1 MIKSMTGYGNAKGE
15 YQTKKISIEVKSLN
29 SKQLDLNLRIP
40 YIYKE
45 KELDLRNEISREL
58 IRGKVDFI
66 IALDMLDEETQT
78 NINPTVIKSYYQR
91 ITDITNE
98 LNLKIPEDIIS
109 TLIRMP
115 DALKLEKQIL
125 TEEEWHMLRESV
137 MHAICNLN
145 EFRVQEGLAIEKD
158 LTDRIYMIDHLAYSL
173 EPFENQRIEKLK
185 QRIKNNLW
193 EVVSKDKIDQNRFEQ
208 ELIYYIEKL
217 DITEEKV
224 RLVNHCS
231 YFIETINEPES
242 NGKKLGFISQE
253 IGREINTIG
262 AKANDVDIQKI
273 VISMK
278 DELEKIKEQ
287 LNNVL

>member
-1 MIKSMTGYGNAKGE
+1 MTGYGKAESE
-15 YQTKKISIEVKSLN
+15 YLTKKISIEVKSLN

-40 YIYKE
+40 SVYKE

-58 IRGKVDFI
+58 VRGKVDFSI
-66 IALDMLDEETQT
+66 SLDTMDDVMPV
-78 NINPTVIKSYYQR
+78 NINPGIIKSYYQR
-91 ITDITNE
+91 ITDISND
-98 LNLKIPEDIIS
+98 LNLSIPEDIIS

-115 DALKLEKQIL
+115 DALKLEKQVISA
-125 TEEEWHMLRESV
+125 EEWNIILATTMK
-137 MHAICNLN
+137 AIGNLN
-145 EFRVQEGLAIEKD
+145 EFRAQEGLALEKD
-158 LTDRIYMIDHLAYSL
+158 LIDRIYLIDHLTYSL
-173 EPFENQRIEKLK
+173 EPFEVNRIEKLK
-185 QRIKNNLW
+185 QRIKNNILDIIP
-193 EVVSKDKIDQNRFEQ
+193 KDKLDLNRFEQ
-208 ELIYYIEKL
+208 EMIYYIEKL

-231 YFIETINEPES
+231 YFIETINEHES
-242 NGKKLGFISQE
+242 NGKKLGFITQE

-262 AKANDVDIQKI
+262 SKANDVDIQKI

>member
-1 MIKSMTGYGNAKGE
+1 M
-15 YQTKKISIEVKSLN
+15 
-29 SKQLDLNLRIP
+29 
-40 YIYKE
+40 
-45 KELDLRNEISREL
+45 
-58 IRGKVDFI
+58 
-66 IALDMLDEETQT
+66 
-78 NINPTVIKSYYQR
+78 
-91 ITDITNE
+91 
-98 LNLKIPEDIIS
+98 PEDIIA
-109 TLIRMP
+109 TIIRMP
-115 DALKLEKQIL
+115 DALKLEKQVL
-125 TEEEWHMLRESV
+125 CEEEWHILLECTLL
-137 MHAICNLN
+137 AIRNLN
-145 EFRVQEGLAIEKD
+145 EFRIQEGLAIEKD
-158 LTDRIYMIDHLAYSL
+158 LIDRIYMIDHLAYSL
-173 EPFENQRIEKLK
+173 EPFETQRIEKLK

-193 EVVSKDKIDQNRFEQ
+193 EVVPNDKIDQNRFEQ

-242 NGKKLGFISQE
+242 NGKKLGFITQE

-273 VISMK
+273 VITMK

>member
-125 TEEEWHMLRESV
+125 TEEEWHMFRESV
-137 MHAICNLN
+137 M
-145 EFRVQEGLAIEKD
+145 
-158 LTDRIYMIDHLAYSL
+158 
-173 EPFENQRIEKLK
+173 
-185 QRIKNNLW
+185 
-193 EVVSKDKIDQNRFEQ
+193 
-208 ELIYYIEKL
+208 
-217 DITEEKV
+217 
-224 RLVNHCS
+224 
-231 YFIETINEPES
+231 
-242 NGKKLGFISQE
+242 
-253 IGREINTIG
+253 
-262 AKANDVDIQKI
+262 
-273 VISMK
+273 
-278 DELEKIKEQ
+278 
-287 LNNVL
+287 